1 MTMLKTIQF
10 TYLIGA
16 EYDHGEDSKLYL
28 IGGDDDHD
36 EDFIIYLIGADDDH
50 GKDFILYLIGADD
63 DHEFIAQPEGEN
75 VTMLLAPFVHLV
87 KEVGQCCSHCQHVAN
102 LRM

>member
-1 MTMLKTIQF
+1 MMTMLKTIQF

-50 GKDFILYLIGADD
+50 
-63 DHEFIAQPEGEN
+63 EFAAQLEGEN

-87 KEVGQCCSHCQHVAN
+87 KEVGQCCSHCQHVAK
-102 LRM
+102 L